1 MIAPRFATDY
11 VINVHFAFI
20 CATDLAYATVT
31 FEHAFALF
39 AVTPA
44 VQLV

>member
-1 MIAPRFATDY
+1 MID
-11 VINVHFAFI
+11 VHLAFI
-20 CATDLAYATVT
+20 CATQLTHATIT
-31 FEHAFALF
+31 LKHTLSLF